1 MKQTSNGFFYTDDM
15 PCDMSTPE
23 GESHLKPCDENIMK
37 TIMLADQMLVL
48 ADQGDAQSE
57 DAGCGILYG
66 IMRDSAYKILQLAEE
81 EKQKHINKGWWR
93 DRC

>member
-1 MKQTSNGFFYTDDM
+1 MLTSNGLFCTGAW
-15 PCDMSTPE
+15 PWVMSAPE
-23 GESHLKPCDENIMK
+23 GANLLKPCDENIMK
-37 TIMLADQMLVL
+37 TIMLAEQMLTL
-48 ADQGDAQSE
+48 ADQGDAQAE

>member
-1 MKQTSNGFFYTDDM
+1 M
-15 PCDMSTPE
+15 PTPE
-23 GESHLKPCDENIMK
+23 GESLLKPCDENIMK
-37 TIMLADQMLVL
+37 TIMLAEQMLLL
-48 ADQGDAQSE
+48 ADQGDAQAE

-66 IMRDSAYKILQLAEE
+66 IMRDSAYKILQLAQE

>member
-1 MKQTSNGFFYTDDM
+1 MLTSNGLFCKGAWF
-15 PCDMSTPE
+15 CVMSDPE
-23 GESHLKPCDENIMK
+23 GVCLLKPCDENIMK
-37 TIMLADQMLVL
+37 TIMLAEQMLTL
-48 ADQGDAQSE
+48 ADQGDAQAE

-66 IMRDSAYKILQLAEE
+66 IMRDSAYRILQLAEE

>member
-1 MKQTSNGFFYTDDM
+1 M
-15 PCDMSTPE
+15 
-23 GESHLKPCDENIMK
+23 KPCDENIMK

-57 DAGCGILYG
+57 DSGCGILYG
-66 IMRDSAYKILQLAEE
+66 ILRDSAYKIQQLAEQ

-93 DRC
+93 SQC